1 MSNFHSN
8 FYFVIDTSAITG
20 VAYFILELGCFR
32 VVTAVVTIV
41 VERVNNFQA
50 SFSSYLH

>member
-1 MSNFHSN
+1 MSNFRSN

-20 VAYFILELGCFR
+20 VAYSILAMGYFR

-41 VERVNNFQA
+41 VERFNNFQA
-50 SFSSYLH
+50 SFSSCLH